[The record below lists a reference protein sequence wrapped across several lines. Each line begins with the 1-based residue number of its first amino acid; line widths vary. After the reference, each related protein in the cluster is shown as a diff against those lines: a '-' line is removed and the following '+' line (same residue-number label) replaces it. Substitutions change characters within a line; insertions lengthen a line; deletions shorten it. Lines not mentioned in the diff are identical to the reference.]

1 MPTAKSLCRASS
13 DAWKPFIWT
22 AKSSALKSFD
32 MLLAATMLIDLYL
45 GRELS
50 QCGVVR
56 QNRLAAEGSKLN
68 PSGYR
73 GVML

>member
-1 MPTAKSLCRASS
+1 
-13 DAWKPFIWT
+13 
-22 AKSSALKSFD
+22 